1 MNVLK
6 RLVADTDGQGLVEY
20 TLIVFLVAFV
30 FWVAVKNTTIG
41 NALSND
47 LSLVT
52 DCLNA
57 PFSSCNSGS

>member
-1 MNVLK
+1 MNALR

-30 FWVAVKNTTIG
+30 FWVAVKNTTVG

-47 LSLVT
+47 LKLVS
-52 DCLNA
+52 DCLST
-57 PFSSCNSGS
+57 PFSCTSGS